1 MNSQKV
7 LKTASIFGVLA
18 VLIGAFGAHG
28 MESIL
33 IENNRVDTFE
43 TAVQYHFYHTIALLL
58 VSVLCQNNMSR
69 YLKWSA
75 YLFIVGIVV
84 FSGSLYVLSLTNIT
98 ILGAITPFG
107 GLSFIGGWIA
117 LFLSAKEQNFS
128 S

>member
-7 LKTASIFGVLA
+7 LKIASIFGVLA
-18 VLIGAFGAHG
+18 VVIGAFGAHG
-28 MESIL
+28 MERIL
-33 IENNRVDTFE
+33 IENNRVETFE
-43 TAVQYHFYHTIALLL
+43 TAVQYHFYHTIALLT
-58 VSVLCQNNMSR
+58 VSVFFQNKMSS

-128 S
+128 A

>member
-7 LKTASIFGVLA
+7 LKIASIFGVLA
-18 VLIGAFGAHG
+18 VVIGAFGAHG
-28 MESIL
+28 MERIL
-33 IENNRVDTFE
+33 IENNRVETFD
-43 TAVQYHFYHTIALLL
+43 TAVQYHFYHTIALLI
-58 VSVLCQNNMSR
+58 VSVFFQNKMSS

-84 FSGSLYVLSLTNIT
+84 FSGSLYVLSITNIT

-128 S
+128 A